1 MIRFSLKCSQNHSFD
16 SWFQSSDAYEK
27 LAKAGLLTCAECGD
41 HAVEKSLMA
50 PKIATQSPSESH
62 ALRAPMSETEPNLAK
77 LRQQIEANSDY
88 VGMNFAHEARA
99 IHLGDSPARAI
110 YGEAKAEE
118 AKALIEEGIPVAPLP
133 FMPKRHTN

>member
-16 SWFQSSDAYEK
+16 SWFQSSDDHEK
-27 LAKAGLLTCAECGD
+27 LAKAGMLTCAECGD
-41 HAVEKSLMA
+41 RAVEKSLMA
-50 PKIATQSPSESH
+50 PKISTQSPAEDQ
-62 ALRAPMSETEPNLAK
+62 ALSAPMNEAERNLAK
-77 LRQQIEANSDY
+77 MKREIEANSDY

-99 IHLGDSPARAI
+99 MHIGESPARSI

>member
-62 ALRAPMSETEPNLAK
+62 ALRAPMNEAERNLAK

>member
-27 LAKAGLLTCAECGD
+27 LAKAGMLTCAECGD
-41 HAVEKSLMA
+41 HTIEKSLMA
-50 PKIATQSPSESH
+50 PKISTQSPSDSQ
-62 ALRAPMSETEPNLAK
+62 ALSAPMSEAERNLAK
-77 LRQQIEANSDY
+77 LKQQIEANSDY

-99 IHLGDSPARAI
+99 QYLGETPARAI

-133 FMPKRHTN
+133 FMAKRHTN

>member
-1 MIRFSLKCSQNHSFD
+1 MIQFSLKCSQNHSFD

-27 LAKAGLLTCAECGD
+27 LAKAGMLTCAECGD
-41 HAVEKSLMA
+41 RTIEKSLMA
-50 PKIATQSPSESH
+50 PKISTQSPSDSQ
-62 ALRAPMSETEPNLAK
+62 ALSAPMSEAERNLAK
-77 LRQQIEANSDY
+77 IKQEIEANSDY

-99 IHLGDSPARAI
+99 MHSGESPNRAI

-133 FMPKRHTN
+133 FMAKRHTN